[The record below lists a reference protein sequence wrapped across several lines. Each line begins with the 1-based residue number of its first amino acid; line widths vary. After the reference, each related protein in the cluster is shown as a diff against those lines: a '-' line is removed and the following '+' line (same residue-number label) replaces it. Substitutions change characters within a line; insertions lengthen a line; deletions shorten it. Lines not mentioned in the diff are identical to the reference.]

1 MKLQNKVLEQMASHL
16 FFFKIFSLVLP
27 LLFVLAPVLILAG
40 FLGYGLLSIFLTS
53 TALLLSSLI
62 LTFSK
67 QNQTQMQKSVTDEI
81 VMADQASTSPYIEDV
96 ISKPLVLEKELTTEE
111 KEEEGEEDGSQTDEY
126 LARSSPFITSESDF
140 HGRSSTSEDSEVD
153 WLFQDKMFLSRDC
166 SDGSISDEDSLIE
179 ISLPSGHYIC
189 DHEED
194 DEVNY
199 NLQKKLPDF
208 APGSFFKQHGL
219 MEILAELNEM
229 NEEENL
235 IEIDISM
242 GSIKCPRFE
251 IEA

>member
-1 MKLQNKVLEQMASHL
+1 
-16 FFFKIFSLVLP
+16 
-27 LLFVLAPVLILAG
+27 
-40 FLGYGLLSIFLTS
+40 
-53 TALLLSSLI
+53 
-62 LTFSK
+62 
-67 QNQTQMQKSVTDEI
+67 
-81 VMADQASTSPYIEDV
+81 MADQASTSPYIEDV
-96 ISKPLVLEKELTTEE
+96 ISKPLVLEKEFTKEE
-111 KEEEGEEDGSQTDEY
+111 KEEEGEEKKMGVR
-126 LARSSPFITSESDF
+126 LMKSDF

-153 WLFQDKMFLSRDC
+153 CWLFQDKMFLSRDC

-189 DHEED
+189 DHEEE

-208 APGSFFKQHGL
+208 APGSFFKQHDL

-242 GSIKCPRFE
+242 GSIKCPRYK
-251 IEA
+251 IKLNPP